1 MLDRNF
7 LVLAQL
13 LPGAAPLTGVN
24 SRFAVTKFGG
34 LADQRNGYT
43 TILDGGAIDDSTWG
57 SPVINM
63 PQDAVQE
70 FKVFRNQFEA
80 QYGSALNAVVNV
92 VTKSGGNNPSGTG
105 YYFGRDKAL
114 NARNA
119 KAATVPPFK
128 QTRAGGTYG
137 GPIVQQSH
145 PHVRRIRVPDHRQSG
160 DRLASRQQSRSPR
173 SRTATTR
180 STRPSTWPTP
190 GSTTGST
197 RPSRCSFAMPTT
209 ISSRRAAAPRTPP
222 APSSTTASRTASSAE
237 HNWVLSQN
245 TVNTLRVHYLDHN
258 LFTEPT
264 NFDLQEARPSYT
276 FGQNGVAPQYFPRK
290 IGSFFETFY
299 INTPRHDIKIG
310 GEFTHASSN
319 FEAHFTEHGAFT
331 FLTDTPFNAA
341 DSRTWPFTFV
351 QQTPGLYNYSSNQI
365 AAFVQDDWRVTD
377 RLRLNLGLR
386 YDLDTSLRQ
395 NDLYAD
401 LLANPL
407 YSGLEQLRQRRSRQR
422 HQQPAAAPRRHLR
435 HPRQRHAGRPCRQ
448 RSLRDAQPAV
458 AAADVDGQDA
468 RVGGA
473 DHRSAAAQELPGH
486 QRRARRQDARRVR
499 QCRRRALA
507 LSDRRRL
514 RAALLVQYDG
524 RHRLADQRGHLA
536 RRRLRAQRRHRT
548 SSARPTANLPASGAI
563 TRGQS
568 AAGAAVQPGGRARQ
582 LLRQLVRRARGAAA
596 DAGAGHRQPAGVL
609 RLLEELARRR
619 HLLQHLS
626 RHRPDAAR
634 EGPEPDRHAAQPQ
647 RGGVDVAALGRAAER
662 RVPGDQRRA
671 ARRSPR
677 ASTSTATSTPRT
689 TGRSACRSRS
699 GAATST
705 SSSRSINAFRATRN
719 QAAVDPELLEPDP
732 IIGVDVRLTKAFSIG
747 GTP

>member
-1 MLDRNF
+1 MRRRVSWLTVAAMTVALATSAAGQGGANVGGVVTDDSDAALPGVTITFVNANNGATQVLVTGPEGNFRAVNLQPGPYAITAELTGFAPNKRTVTLLVGANTTVNIKLNVAAISESVIVSGESPLVEVAKAQPSSVIVGEQLAVLPVLDRNF

-70 FKVFRNQFEA
+70 FKVYRNQFEA

-137 GPIVQQSH
+137 GPIVRNRTHMFGAYEYLTIDKAAIVSLPANNPFATMQNGNYPFNSTEH
-145 PHVRRIRVPDHRQSG
+145 MADARIDHRINSAQSG
-160 DRLASRQQSRSPR
+160 FVRYAYDNQF
-173 SRTATTR
+173 T
-180 STRPSTWPTP
+180 PSGGPEN
-190 GSTTGST
+190 
-197 RPSRCSFAMPTT
+197 A
-209 ISSRRAAAPRTPP
+209 
-222 APSSTTASRTASSAE
+222 ASSIVDNSKSHSIAAE

-290 IGSFFETFY
+290 IGSLFETFY

-331 FLTDTPFNAA
+331 FLVDTPFNAA

-351 QQTPGLYNYSSNQI
+351 QQSPGLYNYSSNQI

-422 HQQPAAAPRRHLR
+422 HQQPAAA
-435 HPRQRHAGRPCRQ
+435 
-448 RSLRDAQPAV
+448 
-458 AAADVDGQDA
+458 
-468 RVGGA
+468 
-473 DHRSAAAQELPGH
+473 
-486 QRRARRQDARRVR
+486 
-499 QCRRRALA
+499 
-507 LSDRRRL
+507 
-514 RAALLVQYDG
+514 
-524 RHRLADQRGHLA
+524 
-536 RRRLRAQRRHRT
+536 
-548 SSARPTANLPASGAI
+548 
-563 TRGQS
+563 
-568 AAGAAVQPGGRARQ
+568 
-582 LLRQLVRRARGAAA
+582 
-596 DAGAGHRQPAGVL
+596 
-609 RLLEELARRR
+609 RRR
-619 HLLQHLS
+619 HL
-626 RHRPDAAR
+626 
-634 EGPEPDRHAAQPQ
+634 
-647 RGGVDVAALGRAAER
+647 
-662 RVPGDQRRA
+662 
-671 ARRSPR
+671 
-677 ASTSTATSTPRT
+677 
-689 TGRSACRSRS
+689 
-699 GAATST
+699 
-705 SSSRSINAFRATRN
+705 
-719 QAAVDPELLEPDP
+719 
-732 IIGVDVRLTKAFSIG
+732 
-747 GTP
+747 